1 MLELKHG
8 DCLELMK
15 QIPGKSIDMVLCDL
29 PYGTTQC
36 EWDKVIPFEPLWE
49 QYNRIIKDNGTIVL
63 FSSQPFATDLINSQ
77 RRLFRYEIIWEKT
90 QCTGFYNA
98 HCMPLKAHENILIF
112 YKKLPTYNPQKWIS
126 QNAQIGHRRTN
137 SDYKKTAGKAFGK
150 VSERSAESWEY
161 IDDGSRFPRSVV
173 KFSNQNG
180 ALFGNTQ
187 NAVKHPTS
195 KPIELLEYLI
205 QTYSNEG
212 DLILDNAMGAGSTG
226 VAAIMLKRDFIG
238 MEIDSHFFKIAKDRI
253 FEVYDTVNTQ

>member
-15 QIPGKSIDMVLCDL
+15 QITDKSIDMVLCDL

-49 QYNRIIKDNGTIVL
+49 QYNRIIKDNGAIVL
-63 FSSQPFATDLINSQ
+63 FSSQPFTTDLINSQ

-98 HCMPLKAHENILIF
+98 HKMPLKAHENILVF
-112 YKKLPTYNPQKWIS
+112 YKKLPKYNPQKWIYDK
-126 QNAQIGHRRTN
+126 AQIGHCRKN
-137 SDYKKTAGKAFGK
+137 SDYKKTSGKAFGQ
-150 VSERSAESWEY
+150 VSKEKAESWIY
-161 IDDGSRFPRSVV
+161 TDDGSRFPKSVV

-205 QTYSNEG
+205 RTYSNVG

-226 VAAIMLKRDFIG
+226 VAAIRLKRGFIG

>member
-15 QIPGKSIDMVLCDL
+15 QITDKSIDMILCDL
-29 PYGTTQC
+29 PYGTTRC

-49 QYNRIIKDNGTIVL
+49 QYNRIIKDNGAIVL
-63 FSSQPFATDLINSQ
+63 FSSQPFTTDLINSQ

-98 HCMPLKAHENILIF
+98 HRMPLKAHENIIVF
-112 YKKLPTYNPQKWIS
+112 YKKLPTFNPQKWIS

-137 SDYKKTAGKAFGK
+137 SDYTKTSGKAFGQ
-150 VSERSAESWEY
+150 VSKEKAESWIY
-161 IDDGSRFPRSVV
+161 TDDGSRFPKSVV

-205 QTYSNEG
+205 RTYSNVG

-226 VAAIMLKRDFIG
+226 VAAIRLKRNFIG